1 MEIDVAAKTAG
12 RIKEILVDEGD
23 FVTAGQLLARMDTAV
38 LEAQL
43 REAKAQLQR
52 ARIGVETA
60 QSQVVQRRSE
70 KTAAQAVV
78 VQREAELDAAQRR
91 LARTEVLAP
100 QGTLPLQTLD
110 DDRAHFQGAQAAV
123 SAAQAQ
129 LATSESAIGFAKS
142 QVIAARSDVEAA
154 IATIQRIQADIDD
167 SALRSPRAG
176 RVQYRVAQPGEVL
189 SAGGVVLNLIDLG
202 DVYMT
207 FFLSTKA
214 SGRVALGARCALCLT
229 PPHNS
234 WSQRKSRSS
243 QMSPSSRPRRWKR
256 RKSARN
262 WCSASRRGLTRPF
275 SSGIC
280 SKSRPACP
288 AWPTCGWTQRPSG
301 RRSFRSGCR
310 SDSPC
315 GERPAGCVS
324 SSARARLRDVTLR
337 YRKAR
342 ALAEISVD
350 IPAGR
355 MVGVIGPDG
364 VGKSSLL
371 ALVAGAR
378 AIQTGEVG
386 VLGGDMAVARHRR
399 EVCPRIAYMPQGLG
413 RNLYPTLSVFENIDF
428 FGRLFGHDGGVR
440 ARRIEALLQ
449 ATGLAPFI
457 DRAVGKLSGG
467 MKQKLGLCCALIHDP
482 DLLILDEPTT
492 GVDPLSRRQFW
503 ALIER
508 IRAEHP
514 GMSVLVATAYMEEA
528 ARFDWLVAL
537 DAGRVLRPARPRGCS
552 GTPEPALWR
561 RPSLPCC
568 QRTSAET
575 TDRWRYRRARPRP
588 TTRLLSKRGT

>member
-1 MEIDVAAKTAG
+1 MAVLNKTWLRGMAILPVVAGAAFLAWHYLQPKGLPEGIAAGNGRIEAVEIDVAAKTAG

-214 SGRVALGARCALCLT
+214 SGRVALGAEVRLVLDAAPQFVVPAQISFVADVAQFT
-229 PPHNS
+229 PKAVETAEER
-234 WSQRKSRSS
+234 QK
-243 QMSPSSRPRRWKR
+243 
-256 RKSARN
+256 
-262 WCSASRRGLTRPF
+262 LV
-275 SSGIC
+275 
-280 SKSRPACP
+280 
-288 AWPTCGWTQRPSG
+288 
-301 RRSFRSGCR
+301 FRI
-310 SDSPC
+310 
-315 GERPAGCVS
+315 
-324 SSARARLRDVTLR
+324 
-337 YRKAR
+337 KAR
-342 ALAEISVD
+342 
-350 IPAGR
+350 
-355 MVGVIGPDG
+355 
-364 VGKSSLL
+364 
-371 ALVAGAR
+371 
-378 AIQTGEVG
+378 
-386 VLGGDMAVARHRR
+386 
-399 EVCPRIAYMPQGLG
+399 
-413 RNLYPTLSVFENIDF
+413 IDP
-428 FGRLFGHDGGVR
+428 
-440 ARRIEALLQ
+440 ALLKRHLQ
-449 ATGLAPFI
+449 QVKTGL
-457 DRAVGKLSGG
+457 
-467 MKQKLGLCCALIHDP
+467 
-482 DLLILDEPTT
+482 
-492 GVDPLSRRQFW
+492 
-503 ALIER
+503 
-508 IRAEHP
+508 P
-514 GMSVLVATAYMEEA
+514 GMAYV
-528 ARFDWLVAL
+528 RL
-537 DAGRVLRPARPRGCS
+537 DPKAQWP
-552 GTPEPALWR
+552 PELQIR
-561 RPSLPCC
+561 LP
-568 QRTSAET
+568 Q
-575 TDRWRYRRARPRP
+575 
-588 TTRLLSKRGT
+588 